1 MLSCVDTCCMR
12 EEHGWHVTRQ
22 CLCRYQTLDPG
33 RKHDWDDKETMC
45 SLKGLRS
52 HDFRRQVLSKVQK
65 HLVPLLGHAPRL
77 YSPHQGLG
85 LADAPFLPSS

>member
-1 MLSCVDTCCMR
+1 MVLSCVDTCCMR

-22 CLCRYQTLDPG
+22 CLCGYRTLDPG
-33 RKHDWDDKETMC
+33 RKHDWVDKETMC

-52 HDFRRQVLSKVQK
+52 HDFRR
-65 HLVPLLGHAPRL
+65 HVPLLGHAPRL
-77 YSPHQGLG
+77 YSPHQDLG